1 LAARIVGRHFS
12 TKSSIAR
19 AQERGMEDFVEKL
32 MASPIEGIWRPE
44 LVDSVK

>member
-1 LAARIVGRHFS
+1 M
-12 TKSSIAR
+12 R
-19 AQERGMEDFVEKL
+19 AIEDFVEKL